1 MGWSEHGD
9 RPEFD
14 LVTGI
19 SAGALI
25 APFAFLGRAHDRELA
40 GLFTTY
46 GADQIYQSNILS
58 GLFGG
63 NALADSAP
71 LARLIEHYVDARFL
85 RRVAEERAK
94 GRFLL
99 VGTTNLDAQRPVYW
113 DMGKIAQKGDARAL
127 QLFRQVLLASASIP
141 GIFPPVLIQVE
152 AGGQLYQEMHVDGGT
167 TREVFFTIA
176 DFRFREIDKAIGRK
190 VQRRLWIIR
199 NGKIEPEYKAMP
211 ETTLAIAQR
220 SLETLTKSR
229 GIGDLARM
237 YSRARADNIDYNLAA
252 IPADFD
258 APHPKPFD
266 RGLYADAVRP
276 RAGDGPRRLYLGQ
289 GAARGHRRGQ
299 AVSGWGFAGP
309 APTCVEDGVMMA
321 PSSSAANRHGPG
333 NAAARPSQGRR
344 TRHLVCRVRAPCD
357 RQGPGCYP
365 RLITKAAR
373 TCMPLGRSVKA
384 SLTSLLHRRPD
395 ELRGDGAAGLTRAAS
410 FDQDFAIYRYG
421 RNRDRA
427 FEVLR

>member
-1 MGWSEHGD
+1 MSRVIGGRASYIAALIFLALALAGCATVSDRVAVPERLAAGAAVPGMADIRVWGDAHFSHALLQAELPKLKAKYQARAKSGEPQISNLLALSGGADDGAFGAGLLVGWSEHGD

-25 APFAFLGRAHDRELA
+25 APFAFLGRDYDRQLA
-40 GLFTTY
+40 GLFTYY

-71 LARLIEHYVDARFL
+71 LARLIEHYVDAPFL
-85 RRVAEERAK
+85 RAVAAERAK

-113 DMGKIAQKGDARAL
+113 DMGRIAQSSHPQAL
-127 QLFRQVLLASASIP
+127 ELFRRVLLASASFP
-141 GIFPPVLIQVE
+141 GVFPPVNIKVE
-152 AGGQLYQEMHVDGGT
+152 AGGRLYEEMHVDGGT

-176 DFRFREIDKAIGRK
+176 DFRFNDIDRAIGRK
-190 VQRRLWIIR
+190 VQRRLWIVR

-211 ETTLAIAQR
+211 EATLAIAQR

-252 IPADFD
+252 IPVDFN

-266 RGLYADAVRP
+266 RAYMQALYDLGLA
-276 RAGDGPRRLYLGQ
+276 Q
-289 GAARGHRRGQ
+289 GRGGYPWAKAPPDVVVAARR
-299 AVSGWGFAGP
+299 
-309 APTCVEDGVMMA
+309 
-321 PSSSAANRHGPG
+321 
-333 NAAARPSQGRR
+333 
-344 TRHLVCRVRAPCD
+344 
-357 RQGPGCYP
+357 
-365 RLITKAAR
+365 
-373 TCMPLGRSVKA
+373 
-384 SLTSLLHRRPD
+384 
-395 ELRGDGAAGLTRAAS
+395 
-410 FDQDFAIYRYG
+410 
-421 RNRDRA
+421 
-427 FEVLR
+427 